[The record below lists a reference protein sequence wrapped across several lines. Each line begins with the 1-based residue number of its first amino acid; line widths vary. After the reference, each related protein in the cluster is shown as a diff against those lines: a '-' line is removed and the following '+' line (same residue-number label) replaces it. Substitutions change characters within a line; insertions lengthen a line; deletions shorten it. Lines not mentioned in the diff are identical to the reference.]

1 MFPGHL
7 ALALA
12 AKKKVPDV
20 SLGWTMAAVM
30 TLDLIWPALLLLG
43 LEQVAIGSAT
53 GGFDQLTFM
62 SYPWSHSLL
71 LATVWSGAMWGI
83 ARWRGI
89 SGNGA
94 TWLALLVL
102 SHWVLDWISH
112 APDMPLLPWGGPR
125 LGLGLWGSIPATF
138 IVEGGLFLAGLWIY
152 LGATRAK
159 DRIGSW
165 ALGAFVVTILAL
177 WGSTPWSPPPPSIE
191 MLAWSSI
198 ILEWVLIAWAWWI
211 DRHRVPQAQ

>member
-12 AKKKVPDV
+12 AKKKLPDV

-30 TLDLIWPALLLLG
+30 TLDLIWPILLLLG
-43 LEQVAIGSAT
+43 LEQVAVGSAT
-53 GGFDQLTFM
+53 GGFDQLTFT
-62 SYPWSHSLL
+62 SYPWTHSLL
-71 LATVWSGAMWGI
+71 MALVWSGVMWGV

-89 SGNGA
+89 SKPGA
-94 TWLALLVL
+94 LWLAALVA

-112 APDMPLLPWGGPR
+112 APDMPLFPWGGPKV
-125 LGLGLWGSIPATF
+125 GLGLWGSIPATF
-138 IVEGGLFLAGLWIY
+138 IVEGGLFLAGLWVY
-152 LGATRAK
+152 LHTTKAK

-165 ALGAFVVTILAL
+165 GLGLFVLTILLL
-177 WGSTPWSPPPPSIE
+177 WGSTPWSPPPTSIG

-198 ILEWVLIAWAWWI
+198 IFEWILITWAWWI
-211 DRHRVPQAQ
+211 DRHRVVA